1 MAAKWER
8 GEIVGGGKLT
18 VYTSEQAPGY
28 RIEKWAEGTWAVM
41 LLRGSDPAGLPY
53 LGFTR
58 HSLTA
63 AKLGV
68 QEELDEVPLDQRKRY

>member
-1 MAAKWER
+1 MPAKWER

-28 RIEKWAEGTWAVM
+28 RIEKWAEGTYAVM
-41 LLRGSDPAGLPY
+41 LTAGYEVPRLA
-53 LGFTR
+53 FTR
-58 HSLTA
+58 HALKW

-68 QEELDEVPLDQRKRY
+68 QEELDEVPLDQRKRF